1 MIIGRMESHPRVMIS
16 RIGMIIISSSF
27 ARTLMK
33 NEILII
39 CLFIQ
44 GNFIKIVLL
53 VILVEMIPYT
63 YSLAIMYETSPD
75 RKFAE

>member
-1 MIIGRMESHPRVMIS
+1 
-16 RIGMIIISSSF
+16 
-27 ARTLMK
+27 MK